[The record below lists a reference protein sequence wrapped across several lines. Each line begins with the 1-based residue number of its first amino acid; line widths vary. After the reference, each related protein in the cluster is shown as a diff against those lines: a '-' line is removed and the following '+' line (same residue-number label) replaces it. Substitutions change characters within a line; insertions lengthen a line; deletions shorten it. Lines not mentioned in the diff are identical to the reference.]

1 MSWVLLS
8 EHKAECSVDNFY
20 SGVNV
25 WLKRPNVINRRLL
38 GAVTVA
44 EEEELTCLSSSSKT
58 PVENGEDDV
67 VRGRRLLT
75 NLSQLYCEEMRL
87 NDGVDKAAET
97 SMSGSQTAVKLKGV
111 VRQLLPKM
119 RSSPKGWE
127 AVLVDEMNHC
137 FIFCPV
143 ANLDLP
149 CSVPQYS
156 YKIQFT
162 GQEDSSSSSSLSRLL
177 KQISI
182 GQSYPAAYVPT
193 EIVC

>member
-8 EHKAECSVDNFY
+8 EHKAACSVDNFY

-38 GAVTVA
+38 GAVTVV
-44 EEEELTCLSSSSKT
+44 EEEELTCPRWST
-58 PVENGEDDV
+58 TNGEDDM
-67 VRGRRLLT
+67 VRGRQLLT
-75 NLSQLYCEEMRL
+75 TLSRLYCEEMRP

-97 SMSGSQTAVKLKGV
+97 SMSGSQTAMKLKGV

-137 FIFCPV
+137 FVFCPV
-143 ANLDLP
+143 ANFDPP
-149 CSVPQYS
+149 CSVPQCS

-177 KQISI
+177 SRFLLDKA
-182 GQSYPAAYVPT
+182 YLPAYAPT